1 MYSISKQANSFLSN
15 KLPLVSIIL
24 KGIGQIMLQENAITG
39 LLFLIG
45 ISIGSINMGIATIV
59 SVVSGNIIA
68 ILLKYDK
75 KEVEAGLY
83 GFSPALV
90 GVALLLFYQPS
101 IIVWISVII
110 GSMLAAILQHFF
122 IIKKIPAFTFPFVLV
137 TWIIFYIFNNI
148 YPVEAS
154 EATSSIINN
163 TYSIYLF
170 ALKGIGQVIFQ
181 DKLIIGIIF
190 LIGILVNS
198 PIAALYALIGSVIS
212 GWMAGF
218 MSMPLDTIYMGL
230 FSYNAVLC
238 AIVFADKRTDAIG
251 WAAISVMLSLLIA
264 IVMYQLKLTQLTFPF
279 VASTVI
285 TLAIKKRIENKLK
298 IASNRQPTW

>member
-59 SVVSGNIIA
+59 SVISGNIIA

-110 GSMLAAILQHFF
+110 GSVLASILQHFF
-122 IIKKIPAFTFPFVLV
+122 IIKNIPAFTFPFVLV
-137 TWIIFYIFNNI
+137 TWIVFYIFNNI

-264 IVMYQLKLTQLTFPF
+264 IVMYQLELTQLTFPF

-298 IASNRQPTW
+298 IASNR

>member
-148 YPVEAS
+148 YPIEAS
-154 EATSSIINN
+154 EATSSVINN
-163 TYSIYLF
+163 TYGIYLF